1 MLNSLTKKK
10 ILAICLFALP
20 ALGTAQHR
28 AAVGPLES
36 IQVEKSRL
44 TVLGQT
50 FEISNATKIAV
61 NGELIGLAQGS
72 EALVAGHSIYVE
84 GVDVADRSV
93 ATLVSISDDRYV
105 PGGTS
110 VYIFGNIAEVS
121 NATGTFRIGSL
132 WIDSSAAAPEF
143 LANIKVGA
151 AVETL
156 GIQPVE
162 GGRLVGVD
170 LLSIGGTDK
179 QSIGGTGAQLQS
191 IGGTGKQKQSIGG
204 TGVQLQSIGGTGKQ
218 KQSIGVT
225 DHTQLQSIGGT
236 GKQRLSIGGT
246 GVQLQSIGGT
256 GKQKQAI
263 GVTDAQLQSIGGTGK
278 QKLSIGGTGVY

>member
-1 MLNSLTKKK
+1 MLNYLTTKKF
-10 ILAICLFALP
+10 LAILLFALP
-20 ALGTAQHR
+20 TLGTAQQR
-28 AAVGPLES
+28 ATVGPLER
-36 IQVEKSRL
+36 IQVEKSSL

-61 NGELIGLAQGS
+61 NGEPIGLAQVS

-84 GVDVADRSV
+84 GFDLADRSV
-93 ATLVSISDDRYV
+93 ATLISITDDRYV

-121 NATGTFRIGSL
+121 DVTGKFRIGSL
-132 WIDSSAAAPEF
+132 WIDSSAATPEF

-156 GIQPVE
+156 GIQPLE
-162 GGRLVGVD
+162 GGSLVGVD
-170 LLSIGGTDK
+170 LLSIGGTGKQK

-204 TGVQLQSIGGTGKQ
+204 TGKQTQSIDVTDTQLQSIGGTGKQ
-218 KQSIGVT
+218 KQSIG
-225 DHTQLQSIGGT
+225 GT
-236 GKQRLSIGGT
+236 GF
-246 GVQLQSIGGT
+246 
-256 GKQKQAI
+256 
-263 GVTDAQLQSIGGTGK
+263 QLQSIGGTGK
-278 QKLSIGGTGVY
+278 QKLSIGGTGIY

>member
-1 MLNSLTKKK
+1 MLNSLTTKK

-20 ALGTAQHR
+20 IVGTAQDR

-61 NGELIGLAQGS
+61 NGELIGLSQVS

-84 GVDVADRSV
+84 GVDLADRSV

-121 NATGTFRIGSL
+121 NVTGTFRIGSL

-143 LANIKVGA
+143 LADIKVGA

-162 GGRLVGVD
+162 GGKLVGVD
-170 LLSIGGTDK
+170 LLSIGGTGNQK
-179 QSIGGTGAQLQS
+179 KSIGGARVQLQSIGGTGRQKQSIEVTDAQLQS
-191 IGGTGKQKQSIGG
+191 IGGTGNQKQSIGG

-246 GVQLQSIGGT
+246 GV
-256 GKQKQAI
+256 
-263 GVTDAQLQSIGGTGK
+263 
-278 QKLSIGGTGVY
+278 Y